1 MKYKYEDY
9 LKMADYIR
17 SKTTFQPLVGAVLG
31 SGLGDLVNEMEVVAT
46 IPYKDVPSLPVS
58 TNKAH
63 KGQFIFGTL
72 KGVPCVFM
80 QGRLHYYEGYTSEEV
95 TAPIR
100 LLKLLGIK
108 YLLLTNAAGG
118 CGANFH
124 PGDLMVITDHITSF
138 MPSPLY
144 GTNLDE
150 FGPRFPDMSDVYDN
164 VLTTKIILRGKE
176 LGLPIKQGTY
186 LQFAGPQYESK
197 AEVQMAI
204 KLGASA
210 CGMST
215 AIEALVAAHMGLK
228 TVGFSLISNLCTGL
242 SDNKLSDE
250 EVIAMGKKAS
260 KDMTALFMAII
271 EILKQDNDR

>member
-1 MKYKYEDY
+1 MKYTFADY
-9 LKMADYIR
+9 QKMADYIR
-17 SKTTFQPLVGAVLG
+17 EKTSFVPLVGAVLG
-31 SGLGDLVNEMEVVAT
+31 SGLGDLVNQVKVEAI
-46 IPYKDVPSLPVS
+46 IPYKDVPGLPVS

-72 KGVPCVFM
+72 NDVPCLFM

-95 TAPIR
+95 TSPIR
-100 LLKLLGIK
+100 LMKLLGIK

-124 PGDLMVITDHITSF
+124 PGDLMIITDHITSF

-144 GTNLDE
+144 GNNIDE
-150 FGPRFPDMSDVYDN
+150 FGPRFPDMSEVYNAD
-164 VLTTKIILRGKE
+164 LTNKMIMRGKE

-215 AIEALVAAHMGLK
+215 AIEALVANHMGLK
-228 TVGFSLISNLCTGL
+228 TVGFSLITNLCTGL
-242 SDNKLSDE
+242 SDNKLSDD
-250 EVIAMGKKAS
+250 EVVAMGKKAA
-260 KDMTALFMAII
+260 KDMTALFVETIN
-271 EILKQDNDR
+271 ILKNDNDR